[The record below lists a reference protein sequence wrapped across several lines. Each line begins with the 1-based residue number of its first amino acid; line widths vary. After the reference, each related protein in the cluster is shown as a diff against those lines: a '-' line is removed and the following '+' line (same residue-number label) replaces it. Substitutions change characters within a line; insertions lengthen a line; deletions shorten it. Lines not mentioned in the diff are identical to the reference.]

1 MKRLISYLRVSTKRQ
16 GQSGLGIEAQ
26 RASVEEHARQLG
38 AKIDGEYAEVE
49 TGKRKDRPELAKA
62 VAHAKRTKAT
72 LVVAKLDRLS
82 RNAGFLLALRDSGLP
97 LIFCDM
103 PGANELTVGI
113 MAVVAEEER
122 KMISR
127 RTKEALQAA
136 KQRGVKLGSARRGHW
151 NGREHR
157 RLAGAKAGGQAAAEA
172 HRRAADESYAD
183 LYPIVQKLRE
193 DGKSLQ
199 EIADQL
205 NDMGHATRR
214 GKAWNRMQV
223 SRMLKRSA

>member
-26 RASVEEHARQLG
+26 RAAVEAHAHDLG
-38 AKIDGEYAEVE
+38 LKIEGEYVEVE

-97 LIFCDM
+97 LVFCDM

-127 RTKEALQAA
+127 RTKDALQAA

-151 NGREHR
+151 KGREDR
-157 RLAGAKAGGQAAAEA
+157 RVAGAKAGGQAAAA
-172 HRRAADESYAD
+172 VHKQAADESYAD
-183 LYPIVQKLRE
+183 LVPVVQEMRAE
-193 DGKSLQ
+193 GRSLQ
-199 EIADQL
+199 AIADEL
-205 NDMGHATRR
+205 NEQGHVTRR
-214 GKAWNRMQV
+214 GRPWNRVQV
-223 SRMLKRSA
+223 SRVLERAG

>member
-1 MKRLISYLRVSTKRQ
+1 V
-16 GQSGLGIEAQ
+16 EA
-26 RASVEEHARQLG
+26 HAREISL
-38 AKIDGEYAEVE
+38 KIEGEYVEIE

-97 LIFCDM
+97 LVFCDM

-127 RTKEALQAA
+127 RTTDALQAA
-136 KQRGVKLGSARRGHW
+136 KKRGIKLGSARPNHW
-151 NGREHR
+151 KGREDR
-157 RLAGAKAGGQAAAEA
+157 RVAGAKAGGQAASVV
-172 HRRAADESYAD
+172 HTQNADESYAD
-183 LYPIVQKLRE
+183 LVPVIQDMRAE
-193 DGKSLQ
+193 EHSLQ
-199 EIADQL
+199 AIADEL
-205 NDMGHATRR
+205 NNRGHTTRR
-214 GKAWNRMQV
+214 GKPWNRVQV
-223 SRMLKRSA
+223 SRVLERAS